1 MGRGDVGS
9 AGLSAVAAPSCGPAA
24 GCPSWHGVSAAVLRT
39 DLIGVVTTSG
49 GAVVE
54 GGLRTGG
61 EERLA
66 PPSGRPSRRLRGL
79 AFVRSSLLALTG
91 RASRGT
97 PLRPYSCCV
106 TGC

>member
-1 MGRGDVGS
+1 MMGRGDVGS

-61 EERLA
+61 GGSLPPPAGGPPPRARGVGFVPSSLPPLTGKAAPRA
-66 PPSGRPSRRLRGL
+66 PPPPPH
-79 AFVRSSLLALTG
+79 
-91 RASRGT
+91 
-97 PLRPYSCCV
+97 PL
-106 TGC
+106 